1 MSNNAHLLFRLAR
14 DSEYELDRSSYMF
27 DCAHWL
33 RVCLDHNDNIQD
45 AHFLMGFL
53 SEQGLSVDKNLKAA
67 FEHYLRASE
76 LGHVKAT
83 TKLAHF
89 YYSGVRA
96 EQPSS
101 CEDEL

>member
-1 MSNNAHLLFRLAR
+1 
-14 DSEYELDRSSYMF
+14 
-27 DCAHWL
+27 
-33 RVCLDHNDNIQD
+33 
-45 AHFLMGFL
+45 MGFL

>member
-14 DSEYELDRSSYMF
+14 DSECELDRSSYMF

-53 SEQGLSVDKNLKAA
+53 YEQGLSVDKNLKAA